1 MLHAEILTPGNF
13 RFFFFTSG
21 CLQAASHSQ
30 RHIQLT
36 SPLFVLAQKF
46 IITAQGHF
54 RLGDVRLHK
63 HLLEP
68 GDTCYGGGFYQI
80 DHLSNRLLLDGASYD
95 YGRPLWDRLIY
106 RQTPLKVPE
115 AYRGM
120 QIVYHPEDQF
130 ADDLVIT
137 HELPIE
143 YV

>member
-1 MLHAEILTPGNF
+1 M
-13 RFFFFTSG
+13 
-21 CLQAASHSQ
+21 
-30 RHIQLT
+30 
-36 SPLFVLAQKF
+36 AQKF

-54 RLGDVRLHK
+54 RLGEVRLHK

>member
-1 MLHAEILTPGNF
+1 M
-13 RFFFFTSG
+13 
-21 CLQAASHSQ
+21 
-30 RHIQLT
+30 
-36 SPLFVLAQKF
+36 AQKF

-80 DHLSNRLLLDGASYD
+80 DD

-106 RQTPLKVPE
+106 RQTTLKVPE

>member
-1 MLHAEILTPGNF
+1 MNERELNSNLHAAP
-13 RFFFFTSG
+13 
-21 CLQAASHSQ
+21 H
-30 RHIQLT
+30 
-36 SPLFVLAQKF
+36 SPLSHKYPLTKLSTSHGSKF

>member
-1 MLHAEILTPGNF
+1 M
-13 RFFFFTSG
+13 
-21 CLQAASHSQ
+21 
-30 RHIQLT
+30 
-36 SPLFVLAQKF
+36 AQTV
-46 IITAQGHF
+46 IITAQGPF
-54 RLGDVRLHK
+54 RLGDGRLHK

-80 DHLSNRLLLDGASYD
+80 DHLSS
-95 YGRPLWDRLIY
+95 RPLWDRLIY
-106 RQTPLKVPE
+106 RQTPQKVPE